1 MCLCHLNVL
10 LEPDST
16 VVGVAILCDGQ
27 VKCNYDTA
35 YIIYPPSR
43 TVPGG
48 LCVIP
53 SSYDQRKMCLVFV
66 RPDTISHCGIKIR
79 Y

>member
-35 YIIYPPSR
+35 YI
-43 TVPGG
+43 
-48 LCVIP
+48 
-53 SSYDQRKMCLVFV
+53 SSFEDCAWRSMCNSFFL
-66 RPDTISHCGIKIR
+66 
-79 Y
+79 